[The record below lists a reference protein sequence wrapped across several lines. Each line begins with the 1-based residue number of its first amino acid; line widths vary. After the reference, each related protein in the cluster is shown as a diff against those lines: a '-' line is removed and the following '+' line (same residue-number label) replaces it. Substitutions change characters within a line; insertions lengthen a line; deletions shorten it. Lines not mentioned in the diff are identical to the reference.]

1 MRSSPPSGSHLSLS
15 PEHLGGP
22 RPPRCF
28 CRLSPQGGPRM
39 GPALSPPSPCC
50 MCLRIGRGREWSC
63 RAKPCEGSVAPTIR
77 PALPVASQPAID
89 RLCQWPAGS
98 IRREGATRHPR
109 TTHALGWLLGRS
121 GGLASSRPAG
131 GGNRVQWPFLRSSA
145 CGTLKIWH
153 QNLKLQ
159 RATSNG
165 SDGDSG
171 YCSILMKDTGHNVWW
186 MDVL

>member
-1 MRSSPPSGSHLSLS
+1 MSAGCHHKEGREWDLPY
-15 PEHLGGP
+15 P
-22 RPPRCF
+22 RPPV
-28 CRLSPQGGPRM
+28 LHV
-39 GPALSPPSPCC
+39 PSH
-50 MCLRIGRGREWSC
+50 RQAERSC
-63 RAKPCEGSVAPTIR
+63 RANPCEGSIAPTIR

-89 RLCQWPAGS
+89 RLWPAGS

-153 QNLKLQ
+153 QKLQ

-165 SDGDSG
+165 GGIGVLFHCMRDTDHQRRVC
-171 YCSILMKDTGHNVWW
+171 CSVGIALSPCHTVRWSSAREALMR
-186 MDVL
+186 